1 MFLPLFFV
9 TFAAII
15 TYLNKKRTKNMK
27 HIRHYLTAL
36 FAIALSLMVWADSG
50 ELFTSGKLS
59 SSLINCI
66 VQDKYG
72 YIWVGTEY
80 GLSKFDGY
88 RFTNYLHN
96 EEDTTSI
103 TDNIISDLLVD
114 KKGNLWIGCAKG
126 LMRYNYE
133 TNNFSRLQFPDG
145 RKPRIYSMV
154 ESHRGDILLG
164 TAGYGLYSVKNNGIE
179 KTANNRFT
187 IKWERAYAKRDS
199 DVFFTHIYEDK
210 HHYLWQSS
218 HLSTF
223 TRFIEKQGKVQRKDF
238 KSPYGAPVAFIQH
251 RPQAMLIVCM
261 YGIIYYDYR
270 TGRIADAGYDLGTFK
285 NHVTINNATFDH
297 EGNLYIST
305 SEHGALIIKKGSNK
319 VEQLENSNS
328 NFNLSTAFVN
338 DIIED
343 KDNNLWIG
351 CYKKG
356 LYLLNQ
362 RQQAFSSW
370 SFSAQNYIIGS
381 SVSSIAPGENGETWC
396 TVQNSGVFCFDA
408 SGKII
413 AHPTSPAGT
422 CIIYKD
428 RRGAYWISNGS
439 ALYSY
444 NPHTGAYQE
453 KLTFTSAGIYCMTDD
468 NQGNLYISVYSKG
481 LYIYNVESGKV
492 TVLNMRQRGN
502 KGFLCN
508 DWVRSMAF
516 DHTGHLWIGTSNGV
530 SCLNT
535 KTLSFKDFGWN
546 NILKDRQ
553 ANGICEGKNGNM
565 IIGTEEGLY
574 LFDRKNN
581 KTLALPHAEVL
592 KGKQVCSIIKDHQ
605 GDLWISTTMGIWQY
619 DQKNRQFI
627 GHINGNGLTTREYV
641 LGSSMHTASDL
652 IAFGTSD
659 GITTFYPERVK
670 AKKMEL
676 GDVHL
681 TNFIIDGKPINCLT
695 DEFTI
700 PYEENSFTLE
710 FSLLN
715 YRNTDNISFQYRIN
729 EGKWNSTNEG
739 SNAVS
744 FNKLKP
750 GSYTLEVRAMSN
762 GNFSKKSTI
771 IHIKVCDPWYASTWA
786 FLLYFLTAA
795 GIILYIIYR
804 YERHRKEDL
813 EETKMQFLINA
824 THDIRSPLTL
834 IMEPLKKLKERLGN
848 AEEYQA
854 DIDTIDRNAQRL
866 LTLVNQILDKR
877 RLDKHQ
883 MNLSCRETNLVEFSQ
898 GLVSLFTY
906 NANLRGINIRLEM
919 PETPV
924 NAWIDRNK
932 LDKAIANLLSN
943 AFKYTPNG
951 GEIIFR
957 IEKQDKKVLLYVIDS
972 GKGLGKND
980 DAKTLFER
988 FYQGKNSADMHLGGS
1003 GIGLNLCRS
1012 IVRLHG
1018 GDVTARNRE
1027 DGTSGACFIIELP
1040 LGKEHL
1046 KDSQINSDYV
1056 VNGKKQQRGAASRN
1070 SKILLVDDD
1079 IEICRYLKSELSDWY
1094 RFVICNNGKE
1104 ALKQLLSGDF
1114 DLVVSDVVMP
1124 EMDGITLLRNIK
1136 GNANI
1141 SHVPVIMLTSKSE
1154 ISDRLE
1160 GIKLGAD
1167 AYLAKPFSLEELHLT
1182 IDNLIDNVR
1191 RLKGK
1196 FSGALKQDDKV
1207 EKIEVKGYDEEL
1219 MERIM
1224 KVVNENLSDSDFNVE
1239 KMCDEVGVSRTQLH
1253 RKLKEMTGVPTSE
1266 FLRNIRL
1273 NEAARLIREHKI
1285 NITQVSYMVGFA
1297 NNSHFS
1303 TAFKKYFGMSPTEYA
1318 AKYTE

>member
-1 MFLPLFFV
+1 MLFSIFCFV
-9 TFAAII
+9 Q
-15 TYLNKKRTKNMK
+15 M
-27 HIRHYLTAL
+27 LTCFSYAN
-36 FAIALSLMVWADSG
+36 SG
-50 ELFTSGKLS
+50 RLYTSNDLS
-59 SSLINCI
+59 SSLIRCI
-66 VQDKYG
+66 IQDKYG
-72 YIWVGTEY
+72 FIWVGTNY
-80 GLSKFDGY
+80 GLNRFDGY
-88 RFTNYLHN
+88 KFSTYLCN
-96 EEDTTSI
+96 PADTTTI
-103 TDNIISDLLVD
+103 QDNDIVKLYPYSKEFLFVATNRGLYKYSYLTNSFQHIVLEKKDEKIRVSSLIEDGKHNLL
-114 KKGNLWIGCAKG
+114 I
-126 LMRYNYE
+126 
-133 TNNFSRLQFPDG
+133 
-145 RKPRIYSMV
+145 
-154 ESHRGDILLG
+154 G
-164 TAGYGLYSVKNNGIE
+164 TAGYGAYRLDMTTGKVTRLSRKSANSV
-179 KTANNRFT
+179 
-187 IKWERAYAKRDS
+187 D
-199 DVFFTHIYEDK
+199 DFFAMLFFDDEG
-210 HHYLWQSS
+210 YLWQAN
-218 HLSTF
+218 HTKVL
-223 TRFIEKQGKVQRKDF
+223 RKYKYNGKSIQLVSVYEPKDLF
-238 KSPYGAPVAFIQH
+238 GISKLYATDKKGFFVAH
-251 RPQAMLIVCM
+251 TGGMMR
-261 YGIIYYDYR
+261 YDYASHSFSR
-270 TGRIADAGYDLGTFK
+270 YDFDFSAHQGAGYISAVTLDKYGNLWLGTSGDGTFK
-285 NHVTINNATFDH
+285 IPHGSRKAYRVELNNQSFIFDNAH
-297 EGNLYIST
+297 ISDLLIDRDGNQWY
-305 SEHGALIIKKGSNK
+305 
-319 VEQLENSNS
+319 
-328 NFNLSTAFVN
+328 
-338 DIIED
+338 
-343 KDNNLWIG
+343 G
-351 CYKKG
+351 CYMKGLFLSNNDKNVFHPVSLDELGAGMETISSVVGVADGLMLFVVKNHG
-356 LYLLNQ
+356 LYLLDEKTGNTKLLQ
-362 RQQAFSSW
+362 
-370 SFSAQNYIIGS
+370 
-381 SVSSIAPGENGETWC
+381 
-396 TVQNSGVFCFDA
+396 
-408 SGKII
+408 
-413 AHPTSPAGT
+413 SPAGP
-422 CIIYKD
+422 IKVYSDFRKKVYVYGRDGIYEYDWKHQTYRLLLPSNGLSLD
-428 RRGAYWISNGS
+428 DMRVDAAGNIYFTSQGNGLYVWNRKSGKMTQYLMDDKRPHKTICNNWISEIRLDS
-439 ALYSY
+439 
-444 NPHTGAYQE
+444 
-453 KLTFTSAGIYCMTDD
+453 
-468 NQGNLYISVYSKG
+468 
-481 LYIYNVESGKV
+481 
-492 TVLNMRQRGN
+492 RG
-502 KGFLCN
+502 
-508 DWVRSMAF
+508 W
-516 DHTGHLWIGTSNGV
+516 LWCATANGV
-530 SCLNT
+530 SCMDT
-535 KTLSFKDFGWN
+535 KTGYFDIILSRP
-546 NILKDRQ
+546 LL
-553 ANGICEGKNGNM
+553 EGKTCYSTLELSDGK
-565 IIGTEEGLY
+565 IAIATEMGLY
-574 LFDRKNN
+574 LYDRK
-581 KTLALPHAEVL
+581 KQQTTPWPHSESISGLRIYSL
-592 KGKQVCSIIKDHQ
+592 KKDVK
-605 GDLWISTTMGIWQY
+605 GNLWMSSAQGIWCY
-619 DQKNRQFI
+619 DSKAKSFFSFEK
-627 GHINGNGLTTREYV
+627 GNGLLTKEYLAGV
-641 LGSSMHTASDL
+641 VGS
-652 IAFGTSD
+652 TSD
-659 GITTFYPERVK
+659 GVICYGNSEGLTYFRPSQVK
-670 AKKMEL
+670 DYNEKTSAIYL
-676 GDVHL
+676 SGVL
-681 TNFIIDGKPINCLT
+681 LDGKMAPFIGDNLSVPS
-695 DEFTI
+695 DFKSI
-700 PYEENSFTLE
+700 VLSFSQLDYQ
-710 FSLLN
+710 SVG
-715 YRNTDNISFQYRIN
+715 NIVFQYRIN
-729 EGKWNSTNEG
+729 GGKWI
-739 SNAVS
+739 SNAAGDNS
-744 FNKLKP
+744 FNFTGL
-750 GSYTLEVRAMSN
+750 SYGHYRIEVRTYCN
-762 GNFSKKSTI
+762 GKYSTYKKVINLDVLT
-771 IHIKVCDPWYASTWA
+771 PWFLTVWA
-786 FLLYFLTAA
+786 KLIYLFLILGLTAA
-795 GIILYIIYR
+795 AIIVYL
-804 YERHRKEDL
+804 RKKKRDL
-813 EETKMQFLINA
+813 EEAKMQFLINA

-854 DIDTIDRNAQRL
+854 DIDTIDRNTQRL

-1027 DGTSGACFIIELP
+1027 DGKSGACFIIELP

-1079 IEICRYLKSELSDWY
+1079 IEICRYIKTELSDWY

-1273 NEAARLIREHKI
+1273 NEAARLIRECKI

-1318 AKYTE
+1318 ARYSE

>member
-1 MFLPLFFV
+1 MKRFILFSIFCFV
-9 TFAAII
+9 Q
-15 TYLNKKRTKNMK
+15 M
-27 HIRHYLTAL
+27 LTCFSYAN
-36 FAIALSLMVWADSG
+36 SG
-50 ELFTSGKLS
+50 RLYTSNDLS
-59 SSLINCI
+59 SSLIRCI
-66 VQDKYG
+66 IQDKYG
-72 YIWVGTEY
+72 FIWVGTNY
-80 GLSKFDGY
+80 GLNRFDGY
-88 RFTNYLHN
+88 KFSTYLCN
-96 EEDTTSI
+96 PADTTTI
-103 TDNIISDLLVD
+103 QDNDIVKLYPYSKEFLFVATNRGLYKYSYLTNSFQHIVLEKKDEKIRVSSLIEDGKHNLL
-114 KKGNLWIGCAKG
+114 I
-126 LMRYNYE
+126 
-133 TNNFSRLQFPDG
+133 
-145 RKPRIYSMV
+145 
-154 ESHRGDILLG
+154 G
-164 TAGYGLYSVKNNGIE
+164 TAGYGAYRLDMTTGKVTRLSRKSANSVDN
-179 KTANNRFT
+179 
-187 IKWERAYAKRDS
+187 
-199 DVFFTHIYEDK
+199 FFAMLFFDDEG
-210 HHYLWQSS
+210 YLWQAN
-218 HLSTF
+218 HTKLL
-223 TRFIEKQGKVQRKDF
+223 RKYKYNGKSIKLVSVYEPKDLF
-238 KSPYGAPVAFIQH
+238 GISKLYATDKKGFFVAH
-251 RPQAMLIVCM
+251 TG
-261 YGIIYYDYR
+261 GIMRYDYASHSFSR
-270 TGRIADAGYDLGTFK
+270 YDFDFSAHQGAGYISAVTLDKYGNLWLGTSGDGTFK
-285 NHVTINNATFDH
+285 IPHGSRKAYRVELNNQSFIFDNAH
-297 EGNLYIST
+297 ISDLLIDRDGNQWY
-305 SEHGALIIKKGSNK
+305 
-319 VEQLENSNS
+319 
-328 NFNLSTAFVN
+328 
-338 DIIED
+338 
-343 KDNNLWIG
+343 G
-351 CYKKG
+351 CYMKGLFLSNNDKNVFHPVSLDELGAGMETISSVVGVADGLMLFVVKNHG
-356 LYLLNQ
+356 LYLLDEKTGNTKLLQ
-362 RQQAFSSW
+362 
-370 SFSAQNYIIGS
+370 
-381 SVSSIAPGENGETWC
+381 
-396 TVQNSGVFCFDA
+396 
-408 SGKII
+408 
-413 AHPTSPAGT
+413 SPAGP
-422 CIIYKD
+422 IKVYSDFRKKVYVYGRDGIYEYDWMHQTYRLLLPSNGLSLDDMRVDAAGNIYFTSQGNGLYVWNRKSGKMTQYLMD
-428 RRGAYWISNGS
+428 DKRPHKTICNNWISEIRLDS
-439 ALYSY
+439 
-444 NPHTGAYQE
+444 
-453 KLTFTSAGIYCMTDD
+453 
-468 NQGNLYISVYSKG
+468 
-481 LYIYNVESGKV
+481 
-492 TVLNMRQRGN
+492 RG
-502 KGFLCN
+502 
-508 DWVRSMAF
+508 W
-516 DHTGHLWIGTSNGV
+516 LWCATANGV
-530 SCLNT
+530 SCMDT
-535 KTLSFKDFGWN
+535 KTGYFDIILSRP
-546 NILKDRQ
+546 LL
-553 ANGICEGKNGNM
+553 EGKSCYSTLELSDGK
-565 IIGTEEGLY
+565 IAIATEMGLY
-574 LFDRKNN
+574 LYDRK
-581 KTLALPHAEVL
+581 KQQTTPWPHSESISGLRIYSL
-592 KGKQVCSIIKDHQ
+592 KKDVK
-605 GDLWISTTMGIWQY
+605 GNLWMSTAQGIWCY
-619 DQKNRQFI
+619 DSKAKSFFSFEK
-627 GHINGNGLTTREYV
+627 GNGLLTKEYLAGV
-641 LGSSMHTASDL
+641 VGS
-652 IAFGTSD
+652 TSD
-659 GITTFYPERVK
+659 GVICYGNSEGLTYFQPSEVK
-670 AKKMEL
+670 DYNEKTSAIYL
-676 GDVHL
+676 SGVL
-681 TNFIIDGKPINCLT
+681 LDGKMAPFIGDNLSVPS
-695 DEFTI
+695 DFKSI
-700 PYEENSFTLE
+700 VLSFSQLDYQ
-710 FSLLN
+710 SVG
-715 YRNTDNISFQYRIN
+715 NIVFQYRIN
-729 EGKWNSTNEG
+729 GGKWI
-739 SNAVS
+739 SNAAGDNS
-744 FNKLKP
+744 FNFTGL
-750 GSYTLEVRAMSN
+750 SYGHYRIEVRTYCN
-762 GNFSKKSTI
+762 GKYSTYKKVI
-771 IHIKVCDPWYASTWA
+771 NLDVLAPWFLTVWA
-786 FLLYFLTAA
+786 KLLYLFLILGLTAA
-795 GIILYIIYR
+795 AIIVFL
-804 YERHRKEDL
+804 RKKKRDM
-813 EETKMQFLINA
+813 EEAKMQFLINA

-1027 DGTSGACFIIELP
+1027 DGKSGACFIIELP

-1207 EKIEVKGYDEEL
+1207 EKVEVKGYDEEL

>member
-1 MFLPLFFV
+1 MKRFLLFSIICIVQMLTCFSHAV
-9 TFAAII
+9 TGRL
-15 TYLNKKRTKNMK
+15 Y
-27 HIRHYLTAL
+27 
-36 FAIALSLMVWADSG
+36 
-50 ELFTSGKLS
+50 TSNDLS
-59 SSLINCI
+59 SSLIRCI
-66 VQDKYG
+66 IQDKYG
-72 YIWVGTEY
+72 FIWVGTNY
-80 GLSKFDGY
+80 GLNRFDGY
-88 RFTNYLHN
+88 KFSTYLCN
-96 EEDTTSI
+96 PADTTTIQDNDIVKLYPYSKEFLFVATNRGLYKYSYLTNSFQHIVLEKHDEKIRISSLIEDGKHNLLIGTSGYGAYRLDMTTGKVTRLSRKSANSVDDFFSMLFFDAEGYLWQANHTKVLRKYKYDGKSI
-103 TDNIISDLLVD
+103 KLVSVYEPKDLFGIRKLYATDKKGFFVAHTGGIMRYDYASHRFSRYDFDFSAHQGAGYISAVTLDKYGNLWLGTSGDGTFKIPHGSGKAYRVELNNQSFIFDNAHISDLLIDRDGNQWYGCYMKGLFLSNNDKNVFHPVSLDELGAGMETISSVVGVADGLMLFVVKNHGLYLLDEKTGNTRKLQCPAGLIKVYSDFRKKVYVYASEGIYEYDWKHQTYQLLLPTNGLSLDGMRVD
-114 KKGNLWIGCAKG
+114 AAGNMYLTSQGNGLYVWNRKSGKMTQYLMDDRRPHKTICNNWISDIRLDSRGWLWCATTNGVSCMDTKTGYFDVILSRPLLEGKSCYSTLELSDGKIAIATEMGLYLYDRKKQQTIPWPHSESISGLRIYSLKKDVKGNLWMSTAQGIWCYDSKAKSFFSFEKGNG
-126 LMRYNYE
+126 LLTKEYLAGVVGSTSDGVICYGNSEGLTYFRPSQVKDYN
-133 TNNFSRLQFPDG
+133 
-145 RKPRIYSMV
+145 
-154 ESHRGDILLG
+154 
-164 TAGYGLYSVKNNGIE
+164 E
-179 KTANNRFT
+179 KTSA
-187 IKWERAYAKRDS
+187 
-199 DVFFTHIYEDK
+199 IY
-210 HHYLWQSS
+210 
-218 HLSTF
+218 LSGVLLDGKMAP
-223 TRFIEKQGKVQRKDF
+223 FIGDDLSVPSDF
-238 KSPYGAPVAFIQH
+238 KS
-251 RPQAMLIVCM
+251 IV
-261 YGIIYYDYR
+261 
-270 TGRIADAGYDLGTFK
+270 
-285 NHVTINNATFDH
+285 
-297 EGNLYIST
+297 
-305 SEHGALIIKKGSNK
+305 
-319 VEQLENSNS
+319 
-328 NFNLSTAFVN
+328 LS
-338 DIIED
+338 
-343 KDNNLWIG
+343 
-351 CYKKG
+351 
-356 LYLLNQ
+356 
-362 RQQAFSSW
+362 
-370 SFSAQNYIIGS
+370 
-381 SVSSIAPGENGETWC
+381 
-396 TVQNSGVFCFDA
+396 
-408 SGKII
+408 
-413 AHPTSPAGT
+413 
-422 CIIYKD
+422 
-428 RRGAYWISNGS
+428 
-439 ALYSY
+439 
-444 NPHTGAYQE
+444 
-453 KLTFTSAGIYCMTDD
+453 
-468 NQGNLYISVYSKG
+468 
-481 LYIYNVESGKV
+481 
-492 TVLNMRQRGN
+492 
-502 KGFLCN
+502 
-508 DWVRSMAF
+508 
-516 DHTGHLWIGTSNGV
+516 
-530 SCLNT
+530 
-535 KTLSFKDFGWN
+535 
-546 NILKDRQ
+546 
-553 ANGICEGKNGNM
+553 
-565 IIGTEEGLY
+565 
-574 LFDRKNN
+574 
-581 KTLALPHAEVL
+581 
-592 KGKQVCSIIKDHQ
+592 
-605 GDLWISTTMGIWQY
+605 
-619 DQKNRQFI
+619 
-627 GHINGNGLTTREYV
+627 
-641 LGSSMHTASDL
+641 
-652 IAFGTSD
+652 
-659 GITTFYPERVK
+659 
-670 AKKMEL
+670 
-676 GDVHL
+676 
-681 TNFIIDGKPINCLT
+681 
-695 DEFTI
+695 
-700 PYEENSFTLE
+700 
-710 FSLLN
+710 FSLLD
-715 YRNTDNISFQYRIN
+715 YQSVGNIVFQYRIN
-729 EGKWNSTNEG
+729 GGKWI
-739 SNAVS
+739 SNAAGDNS
-744 FNKLKP
+744 FNFTGL
-750 GSYTLEVRAMSN
+750 SYGHYRIEVRTYCN
-762 GNFSKKSTI
+762 GKYSTYKKVI
-771 IHIKVCDPWYASTWA
+771 NLDVLAPWFLTVWA
-786 FLLYFLTAA
+786 KLIYLFLILGLTAA
-795 GIILYIIYR
+795 AIIVYL
-804 YERHRKEDL
+804 RKKKRDM
-813 EETKMQFLINA
+813 EEAKMQFLINA

-906 NANLRGINIRLEM
+906 NANLRGIHIRLEM
-919 PETPV
+919 PEKPV

-1056 VNGKKQQRGAASRN
+1056 VNGKKPQRGAASRN
-1070 SKILLVDDD
+1070 CKILLVDDD
-1079 IEICRYLKSELSDWY
+1079 IEICRYIKSELSDWY

-1104 ALKQLLSGDF
+1104 ALNQLLSGDF

-1207 EKIEVKGYDEEL
+1207 EKVEVKGYDEEL

-1273 NEAARLIREHKI
+1273 NEAARLIRERKI

>member
-1 MFLPLFFV
+1 MLFSIFCFV
-9 TFAAII
+9 Q
-15 TYLNKKRTKNMK
+15 M
-27 HIRHYLTAL
+27 LTCFSYAN
-36 FAIALSLMVWADSG
+36 SG
-50 ELFTSGKLS
+50 RLYTSNDLS
-59 SSLINCI
+59 SSLIRCI
-66 VQDKYG
+66 IQDKYG
-72 YIWVGTEY
+72 FIWVGTNY
-80 GLSKFDGY
+80 GLNRFDGY
-88 RFTNYLHN
+88 KFSTYLCN
-96 EEDTTSI
+96 PADTTTI
-103 TDNIISDLLVD
+103 QDNDIVKLYPYSKEFLFVATNRGLYKYSYLTNSFQHIVLEKKDEKIRVSSLIEDGKHNLL
-114 KKGNLWIGCAKG
+114 I
-126 LMRYNYE
+126 
-133 TNNFSRLQFPDG
+133 
-145 RKPRIYSMV
+145 
-154 ESHRGDILLG
+154 G
-164 TAGYGLYSVKNNGIE
+164 TAGYGAYRLDMTTGKVTRLSRKSANSV
-179 KTANNRFT
+179 
-187 IKWERAYAKRDS
+187 D
-199 DVFFTHIYEDK
+199 DFFAMLFFDDEG
-210 HHYLWQSS
+210 YLWQAN
-218 HLSTF
+218 HTKVL
-223 TRFIEKQGKVQRKDF
+223 RKYKYNGKSIKLVSVYEPKGLFSVCKLYAADKKGF
-238 KSPYGAPVAFIQH
+238 FVAH
-251 RPQAMLIVCM
+251 VG
-261 YGIIYYDYR
+261 GIMRYDYASHSFSR
-270 TGRIADAGYDLGTFK
+270 YDFDFSAHQGAGYISAVTLDKYGNLWLGTSGDGTFK
-285 NHVTINNATFDH
+285 IPHGSRKAYRVELNNQSFIFDNAH
-297 EGNLYIST
+297 ISDLLIDRDGNQWY
-305 SEHGALIIKKGSNK
+305 
-319 VEQLENSNS
+319 
-328 NFNLSTAFVN
+328 
-338 DIIED
+338 
-343 KDNNLWIG
+343 G
-351 CYKKG
+351 CYMKGLFLSNNDKNVFHPVSLDELGAGMETISSVVGVADGLMLFVVKNHG
-356 LYLLNQ
+356 LYLLDEKTGNTKLLQ
-362 RQQAFSSW
+362 
-370 SFSAQNYIIGS
+370 
-381 SVSSIAPGENGETWC
+381 
-396 TVQNSGVFCFDA
+396 
-408 SGKII
+408 
-413 AHPTSPAGT
+413 SPAGP
-422 CIIYKD
+422 IKVYSDFRKNVYVYGRDGIYEYDWMHQTYRLLLPANGLSLDDMRVDAAGNIYFTSQGNGLYVWNRKSGKMTQYLMD
-428 RRGAYWISNGS
+428 DKRPHKTICNNWISEIRLDS
-439 ALYSY
+439 
-444 NPHTGAYQE
+444 
-453 KLTFTSAGIYCMTDD
+453 
-468 NQGNLYISVYSKG
+468 
-481 LYIYNVESGKV
+481 
-492 TVLNMRQRGN
+492 RG
-502 KGFLCN
+502 
-508 DWVRSMAF
+508 W
-516 DHTGHLWIGTSNGV
+516 LWCATANGV
-530 SCLNT
+530 SCMDT
-535 KTLSFKDFGWN
+535 KTGYFDIILSRP
-546 NILKDRQ
+546 LL
-553 ANGICEGKNGNM
+553 EGKTCYSTLELSDGK
-565 IIGTEEGLY
+565 IAIATEMGLY
-574 LFDRKNN
+574 LYDRK
-581 KTLALPHAEVL
+581 KQQTTPWPHSESISGLRIYSL
-592 KGKQVCSIIKDHQ
+592 KKDVK
-605 GDLWISTTMGIWQY
+605 GNLWMSSAQGIWCY
-619 DQKNRQFI
+619 DRKAKSFFSFEK
-627 GHINGNGLTTREYV
+627 GNGLLTKEYLAGV
-641 LGSSMHTASDL
+641 VGT
-652 IAFGTSD
+652 TSD
-659 GITTFYPERVK
+659 GVICYGNSEGLTYFRPSQVK
-670 AKKMEL
+670 DYNEKTSAIYL
-676 GDVHL
+676 SGVL
-681 TNFIIDGKPINCLT
+681 LDGKMAPFIGDNLSVPS
-695 DEFTI
+695 DFKSI
-700 PYEENSFTLE
+700 VLSFSQLDYQ
-710 FSLLN
+710 SVG
-715 YRNTDNISFQYRIN
+715 NIVFQYRIN
-729 EGKWNSTNEG
+729 GGKWI
-739 SNAVS
+739 SNAAGDNS
-744 FNKLKP
+744 FNFTGL
-750 GSYTLEVRAMSN
+750 SYGHYRIEVRTYCN
-762 GNFSKKSTI
+762 GKYSTYKKVI
-771 IHIKVCDPWYASTWA
+771 NLDVLAPWFLTVWA
-786 FLLYFLTAA
+786 KLIYLFLILGLTAA
-795 GIILYIIYR
+795 AIMVYL
-804 YERHRKEDL
+804 RKKKRDL
-813 EETKMQFLINA
+813 EEAKMQFLINA

-854 DIDTIDRNAQRL
+854 DIDTIDRNTQRL

-1027 DGTSGACFIIELP
+1027 DGKSGACFIIELP

-1079 IEICRYLKSELSDWY
+1079 IEICRYIKTELSDWY

-1207 EKIEVKGYDEEL
+1207 EKVEVKGYDEEL

>member
-1 MFLPLFFV
+1 MNWGGGMESISSV
-9 TFAAII
+9 
-15 TYLNKKRTKNMK
+15 
-27 HIRHYLTAL
+27 
-36 FAIALSLMVWADSG
+36 VGVAD
-50 ELFTSGKLS
+50 
-59 SSLINCI
+59 
-66 VQDKYG
+66 
-72 YIWVGTEY
+72 
-80 GLSKFDGY
+80 
-88 RFTNYLHN
+88 
-96 EEDTTSI
+96 
-103 TDNIISDLLVD
+103 
-114 KKGNLWIGCAKG
+114 G
-126 LMRYNYE
+126 LML
-133 TNNFSRLQFPDG
+133 F
-145 RKPRIYSMV
+145 V
-154 ESHRGDILLG
+154 
-164 TAGYGLYSVKNNGIE
+164 VKN
-179 KTANNRFT
+179 
-187 IKWERAYAKRDS
+187 
-199 DVFFTHIYEDK
+199 H
-210 HHYLWQSS
+210 
-218 HLSTF
+218 
-223 TRFIEKQGKVQRKDF
+223 
-238 KSPYGAPVAFIQH
+238 
-251 RPQAMLIVCM
+251 
-261 YGIIYYDYR
+261 
-270 TGRIADAGYDLGTFK
+270 
-285 NHVTINNATFDH
+285 
-297 EGNLYIST
+297 
-305 SEHGALIIKKGSNK
+305 
-319 VEQLENSNS
+319 
-328 NFNLSTAFVN
+328 
-338 DIIED
+338 
-343 KDNNLWIG
+343 
-351 CYKKG
+351 G
-356 LYLLNQ
+356 LYLLDEKTGNTKLLQ
-362 RQQAFSSW
+362 
-370 SFSAQNYIIGS
+370 
-381 SVSSIAPGENGETWC
+381 
-396 TVQNSGVFCFDA
+396 
-408 SGKII
+408 
-413 AHPTSPAGT
+413 SPAGP
-422 CIIYKD
+422 IKVYSDFRKNVYVYGRDGIYEYDWKHQTYRLLLPASGLSPD
-428 RRGAYWISNGS
+428 DMLVDAAGDIYLTSQGNGLYVWNRKSGKMTQYLMDDKRPHKTICNNWISDIRLDS
-439 ALYSY
+439 
-444 NPHTGAYQE
+444 
-453 KLTFTSAGIYCMTDD
+453 
-468 NQGNLYISVYSKG
+468 
-481 LYIYNVESGKV
+481 
-492 TVLNMRQRGN
+492 RG
-502 KGFLCN
+502 
-508 DWVRSMAF
+508 W
-516 DHTGHLWIGTSNGV
+516 LWCATTNGV
-530 SCLNT
+530 SCMDT
-535 KTLSFKDFGWN
+535 KTGYFDIILSRP
-546 NILKDRQ
+546 LL
-553 ANGICEGKNGNM
+553 EGKTCYSTLELSDGK
-565 IIGTEEGLY
+565 IAIATEMGLY
-574 LFDRKNN
+574 LYDRK
-581 KTLALPHAEVL
+581 KQQTTPWPHSESISGLRIYSL
-592 KGKQVCSIIKDHQ
+592 KKDAR
-605 GDLWISTTMGIWQY
+605 GNLWMSTAQGIWCY
-619 DQKNRQFI
+619 SSKAKLFFSFEK
-627 GHINGNGLTTREYV
+627 GNGLLTKEYLAGVAGSTPDGVICYGNSEGLTYFRPSQVKDYNEKMSAIYLSEV
-641 LGSSMHTASDL
+641 LL
-652 IAFGTSD
+652 
-659 GITTFYPERVK
+659 
-670 AKKMEL
+670 
-676 GDVHL
+676 
-681 TNFIIDGKPINCLT
+681 DGKMAPFIGDNLSVPS
-695 DEFTI
+695 DFKSI
-700 PYEENSFTLE
+700 VLN
-710 FSLLN
+710 FSLLD
-715 YRNTDNISFQYRIN
+715 YQSVGNIVFLYRIN
-729 EGKWNSTNEG
+729 GGKWI
-739 SNAVS
+739 SNAAGDNS
-744 FNKLKP
+744 FNFTGL
-750 GSYTLEVRAMSN
+750 SYGHYRIEVRTYCN
-762 GNFSKKSTI
+762 GKYSIYNKV
-771 IHIKVCDPWYASTWA
+771 IKLNVLAPWYLTVWA
-786 FLLYFLTAA
+786 KLIYLSLVLGFMAA
-795 GIILYIIYR
+795 VIFIYLHKKKR
-804 YERHRKEDL
+804 DL
-813 EETKMQFLINA
+813 EEAKMQFLINA

-848 AEEYQA
+848 AEEYHE
-854 DIDTIDRNAQRL
+854 DIDTMDRNAQRL

-883 MNLSCRETNLVEFSQ
+883 MKLSCRETNLVEFSR

-957 IEKQDKKVLLYVIDS
+957 IEKQDKKVLLYVIDC

-1046 KDSQINSDYV
+1046 KNNQICLDNV
-1056 VNGKKQQRGAASRN
+1056 GTGKKQQRGAASRN

-1207 EKIEVKGYDEEL
+1207 EKIEVKGNDEEL

-1318 AKYTE
+1318 ARYSE

>member
-1 MFLPLFFV
+1 MKRFILFSIFCFV
-9 TFAAII
+9 Q
-15 TYLNKKRTKNMK
+15 M
-27 HIRHYLTAL
+27 LTCFSYAN
-36 FAIALSLMVWADSG
+36 SG
-50 ELFTSGKLS
+50 RLYTSNDLS
-59 SSLINCI
+59 SSLIRCI
-66 VQDKYG
+66 IQDKYG
-72 YIWVGTEY
+72 FIWVGTNY
-80 GLSKFDGY
+80 GLNRFDGY
-88 RFTNYLHN
+88 KFSTYLCN
-96 EEDTTSI
+96 PADTTTI
-103 TDNIISDLLVD
+103 QDNDIVKLYPYSKEFLFVATNRGLYKYSYLTNSFQHIVLEKKDEKIRVSSLIEDGKHNLL
-114 KKGNLWIGCAKG
+114 I
-126 LMRYNYE
+126 
-133 TNNFSRLQFPDG
+133 
-145 RKPRIYSMV
+145 
-154 ESHRGDILLG
+154 G
-164 TAGYGLYSVKNNGIE
+164 TAGYGAYRLDMTTGKVTRLSRKSANSVDN
-179 KTANNRFT
+179 
-187 IKWERAYAKRDS
+187 
-199 DVFFTHIYEDK
+199 FFAMLFFDDEG
-210 HHYLWQSS
+210 YLWQAN
-218 HLSTF
+218 HTKVL
-223 TRFIEKQGKVQRKDF
+223 RKYKYNGKSIKLVSVYEPKDLF
-238 KSPYGAPVAFIQH
+238 GISKLYATDKKGFFVAH
-251 RPQAMLIVCM
+251 TG
-261 YGIIYYDYR
+261 GIMRYDYASHSFSR
-270 TGRIADAGYDLGTFK
+270 YDFDFSAHQGAGYISAVTLDKYGNLWLGTSGDGTFK
-285 NHVTINNATFDH
+285 IPHGSRKAYRVELNNQSFIFDNAH
-297 EGNLYIST
+297 ISDLLIDRDGNQWY
-305 SEHGALIIKKGSNK
+305 
-319 VEQLENSNS
+319 
-328 NFNLSTAFVN
+328 
-338 DIIED
+338 
-343 KDNNLWIG
+343 G
-351 CYKKG
+351 CYMKGLFLSNNDKNVFHPVSLDELGAGMETISSVVGVADGLMLFVVKNHG
-356 LYLLNQ
+356 LYLLDEKTGNTKLLQ
-362 RQQAFSSW
+362 
-370 SFSAQNYIIGS
+370 
-381 SVSSIAPGENGETWC
+381 
-396 TVQNSGVFCFDA
+396 
-408 SGKII
+408 
-413 AHPTSPAGT
+413 SPAGP
-422 CIIYKD
+422 IKVYSDFRKKVYVYGRDGIYEYDWMHQTYRLLLPSNGLSLDDMRVDAAGNIYFTSQGNGLYVWNRKSGKMTQYLMD
-428 RRGAYWISNGS
+428 DKRPHKTICNNWISEIRLDS
-439 ALYSY
+439 
-444 NPHTGAYQE
+444 
-453 KLTFTSAGIYCMTDD
+453 
-468 NQGNLYISVYSKG
+468 
-481 LYIYNVESGKV
+481 
-492 TVLNMRQRGN
+492 RG
-502 KGFLCN
+502 
-508 DWVRSMAF
+508 W
-516 DHTGHLWIGTSNGV
+516 LWCATANGV
-530 SCLNT
+530 SCMDT
-535 KTLSFKDFGWN
+535 KTGYFDIILSRP
-546 NILKDRQ
+546 LL
-553 ANGICEGKNGNM
+553 EGKSCYSTLELSDGK
-565 IIGTEEGLY
+565 IAIATEMGLY
-574 LFDRKNN
+574 LYDRK
-581 KTLALPHAEVL
+581 KQQTTPWPHSESISGLRIYSL
-592 KGKQVCSIIKDHQ
+592 KKDVK
-605 GDLWISTTMGIWQY
+605 GNLWMSTAQGIWCY
-619 DQKNRQFI
+619 DSKAKSFFSFEK
-627 GHINGNGLTTREYV
+627 GNGLLTKEYLAGV
-641 LGSSMHTASDL
+641 VGS
-652 IAFGTSD
+652 TSD
-659 GITTFYPERVK
+659 GVICYGNSEGLTYFQPSEVK
-670 AKKMEL
+670 DYNEKTSAIYL
-676 GDVHL
+676 SGVL
-681 TNFIIDGKPINCLT
+681 LDGKMAPFIGDNLSVPS
-695 DEFTI
+695 DFKSI
-700 PYEENSFTLE
+700 VLSFSQLDYQ
-710 FSLLN
+710 SVG
-715 YRNTDNISFQYRIN
+715 NIVFQYRIN
-729 EGKWNSTNEG
+729 GGKWI
-739 SNAVS
+739 SNAAGDNS
-744 FNKLKP
+744 FNFTGL
-750 GSYTLEVRAMSN
+750 SYGHYRIEVRTYCN
-762 GNFSKKSTI
+762 GKYSTYKKVI
-771 IHIKVCDPWYASTWA
+771 NLDVLAPWFLTVWA
-786 FLLYFLTAA
+786 KLLYLFLILGLTAA
-795 GIILYIIYR
+795 AIIVFL
-804 YERHRKEDL
+804 RKKKRDM
-813 EETKMQFLINA
+813 EEAKMQFLINA

-1207 EKIEVKGYDEEL
+1207 EKVEVKGYDEEL

>member
-1 MFLPLFFV
+1 MINLDVLAPWFLTVWAKLIYLFLILGL
-9 TFAAII
+9 TAAAII
-15 TYLNKKRTKNMK
+15 VFLRKKKRDM
-27 HIRHYLTAL
+27 
-36 FAIALSLMVWADSG
+36 
-50 ELFTSGKLS
+50 
-59 SSLINCI
+59 
-66 VQDKYG
+66 
-72 YIWVGTEY
+72 
-80 GLSKFDGY
+80 
-88 RFTNYLHN
+88 
-96 EEDTTSI
+96 EE
-103 TDNIISDLLVD
+103 
-114 KKGNLWIGCAKG
+114 A
-126 LMRYNYE
+126 
-133 TNNFSRLQFPDG
+133 
-145 RKPRIYSMV
+145 
-154 ESHRGDILLG
+154 
-164 TAGYGLYSVKNNGIE
+164 
-179 KTANNRFT
+179 
-187 IKWERAYAKRDS
+187 
-199 DVFFTHIYEDK
+199 
-210 HHYLWQSS
+210 
-218 HLSTF
+218 
-223 TRFIEKQGKVQRKDF
+223 
-238 KSPYGAPVAFIQH
+238 
-251 RPQAMLIVCM
+251 
-261 YGIIYYDYR
+261 
-270 TGRIADAGYDLGTFK
+270 
-285 NHVTINNATFDH
+285 
-297 EGNLYIST
+297 
-305 SEHGALIIKKGSNK
+305 
-319 VEQLENSNS
+319 
-328 NFNLSTAFVN
+328 
-338 DIIED
+338 
-343 KDNNLWIG
+343 
-351 CYKKG
+351 
-356 LYLLNQ
+356 
-362 RQQAFSSW
+362 
-370 SFSAQNYIIGS
+370 
-381 SVSSIAPGENGETWC
+381 
-396 TVQNSGVFCFDA
+396 
-408 SGKII
+408 
-413 AHPTSPAGT
+413 
-422 CIIYKD
+422 
-428 RRGAYWISNGS
+428 
-439 ALYSY
+439 
-444 NPHTGAYQE
+444 
-453 KLTFTSAGIYCMTDD
+453 
-468 NQGNLYISVYSKG
+468 
-481 LYIYNVESGKV
+481 
-492 TVLNMRQRGN
+492 
-502 KGFLCN
+502 
-508 DWVRSMAF
+508 
-516 DHTGHLWIGTSNGV
+516 
-530 SCLNT
+530 
-535 KTLSFKDFGWN
+535 
-546 NILKDRQ
+546 
-553 ANGICEGKNGNM
+553 
-565 IIGTEEGLY
+565 
-574 LFDRKNN
+574 
-581 KTLALPHAEVL
+581 
-592 KGKQVCSIIKDHQ
+592 
-605 GDLWISTTMGIWQY
+605 
-619 DQKNRQFI
+619 
-627 GHINGNGLTTREYV
+627 
-641 LGSSMHTASDL
+641 
-652 IAFGTSD
+652 
-659 GITTFYPERVK
+659 
-670 AKKMEL
+670 
-676 GDVHL
+676 
-681 TNFIIDGKPINCLT
+681 
-695 DEFTI
+695 
-700 PYEENSFTLE
+700 
-710 FSLLN
+710 
-715 YRNTDNISFQYRIN
+715 
-729 EGKWNSTNEG
+729 
-739 SNAVS
+739 
-744 FNKLKP
+744 
-750 GSYTLEVRAMSN
+750 
-762 GNFSKKSTI
+762 
-771 IHIKVCDPWYASTWA
+771 
-786 FLLYFLTAA
+786 
-795 GIILYIIYR
+795 
-804 YERHRKEDL
+804 
-813 EETKMQFLINA
+813 KMQFLINA

-906 NANLRGINIRLEM
+906 NANLRGINIRLEI

-1046 KDSQINSDYV
+1046 KNNQIYSD
-1056 VNGKKQQRGAASRN
+1056 NGETKKKQQRDAASRN
-1070 SKILLVDDD
+1070 CKILLVDDD

-1104 ALKQLLSGDF
+1104 ALNQLFSDDF
-1114 DLVVSDVVMP
+1114 DLVISDVVMP
-1124 EMDGITLLRNIK
+1124 EMDGITLLKNIK

-1207 EKIEVKGYDEEL
+1207 EKIEVKGNDEEL

-1224 KVVNENLSDSDFNVE
+1224 KVVNENMSDSDFNVE

>member
-1 MFLPLFFV
+1 M
-9 TFAAII
+9 
-15 TYLNKKRTKNMK
+15 
-27 HIRHYLTAL
+27 
-36 FAIALSLMVWADSG
+36 
-50 ELFTSGKLS
+50 
-59 SSLINCI
+59 
-66 VQDKYG
+66 DKYG
-72 YIWVGTEY
+72 NLWLGTSGDGTFKIPHGSRKAYRVE
-80 GLSKFDGY
+80 LNNQSFIFD
-88 RFTNYLHN
+88 NAH
-96 EEDTTSI
+96 
-103 TDNIISDLLVD
+103 ISDLLIDRDGNQWYGCYMKGLFLSNNDKNVFHPVSLDELGAGMETISSVVGVADGLMLFVVKNHGLYLLDEKTGNTKLLQSPAGPIKVYSDFRKNVYVYGRDGIYEYDWKHQTYRLLLPANGLSLDYMQVD
-114 KKGNLWIGCAKG
+114 AAGNIYFTSQGNGLYVWNRKSGKMTQYLMDDKRPHKTICNNWISEIRLDSRGWLWCATANGVSCMDTKTGYFDIILSRPLLEGKSCYSTLELSDGKIAIATEMGLYLYDRKKQQTTPWPHSESISGLRIYSLKKDVKGNLWMSTAQGIWCYDSKAKSFFSFEKGNG
-126 LMRYNYE
+126 LLTKEYLAGVVGSTSDGVICYGNSEGLTYFQPSEVKDYN
-133 TNNFSRLQFPDG
+133 
-145 RKPRIYSMV
+145 
-154 ESHRGDILLG
+154 
-164 TAGYGLYSVKNNGIE
+164 E
-179 KTANNRFT
+179 KTSA
-187 IKWERAYAKRDS
+187 
-199 DVFFTHIYEDK
+199 IY
-210 HHYLWQSS
+210 
-218 HLSTF
+218 LSGVLLDGKMAP
-223 TRFIEKQGKVQRKDF
+223 FIGDNLSVPSDF
-238 KSPYGAPVAFIQH
+238 KS
-251 RPQAMLIVCM
+251 IV
-261 YGIIYYDYR
+261 
-270 TGRIADAGYDLGTFK
+270 L
-285 NHVTINNATFDH
+285 
-297 EGNLYIST
+297 
-305 SEHGALIIKKGSNK
+305 
-319 VEQLENSNS
+319 
-328 NFNLSTAFVN
+328 
-338 DIIED
+338 
-343 KDNNLWIG
+343 
-351 CYKKG
+351 
-356 LYLLNQ
+356 
-362 RQQAFSSW
+362 
-370 SFSAQNYIIGS
+370 SFSQLDYQ
-381 SVSSIAPGENGETWC
+381 SV
-396 TVQNSGVFCFDA
+396 
-408 SGKII
+408 
-413 AHPTSPAGT
+413 
-422 CIIYKD
+422 
-428 RRGAYWISNGS
+428 
-439 ALYSY
+439 
-444 NPHTGAYQE
+444 
-453 KLTFTSAGIYCMTDD
+453 
-468 NQGNLYISVYSKG
+468 GNIV
-481 LYIYNVESGKV
+481 
-492 TVLNMRQRGN
+492 
-502 KGFLCN
+502 
-508 DWVRSMAF
+508 
-516 DHTGHLWIGTSNGV
+516 
-530 SCLNT
+530 
-535 KTLSFKDFGWN
+535 
-546 NILKDRQ
+546 
-553 ANGICEGKNGNM
+553 
-565 IIGTEEGLY
+565 
-574 LFDRKNN
+574 
-581 KTLALPHAEVL
+581 
-592 KGKQVCSIIKDHQ
+592 
-605 GDLWISTTMGIWQY
+605 
-619 DQKNRQFI
+619 
-627 GHINGNGLTTREYV
+627 
-641 LGSSMHTASDL
+641 
-652 IAFGTSD
+652 
-659 GITTFYPERVK
+659 
-670 AKKMEL
+670 
-676 GDVHL
+676 
-681 TNFIIDGKPINCLT
+681 
-695 DEFTI
+695 
-700 PYEENSFTLE
+700 
-710 FSLLN
+710 
-715 YRNTDNISFQYRIN
+715 FQYRIN
-729 EGKWNSTNEG
+729 GGKWI
-739 SNAVS
+739 SNAAGDNS
-744 FNKLKP
+744 FNFTGL
-750 GSYTLEVRAMSN
+750 SYGHYRIEVRTYCN
-762 GNFSKKSTI
+762 GKYSTYKKVI
-771 IHIKVCDPWYASTWA
+771 NLDVLAPWFLTVWA
-786 FLLYFLTAA
+786 KLLYLFLILGLTAA
-795 GIILYIIYR
+795 AIIVYL
-804 YERHRKEDL
+804 RKKKRDL
-813 EETKMQFLINA
+813 EEAKMQFLINA

-1056 VNGKKQQRGAASRN
+1056 VNGKKQQRSGASRN
-1070 SKILLVDDD
+1070 CKILLVDDD
-1079 IEICRYLKSELSDWY
+1079 IEICRYIKTELSDWY
-1094 RFVICNNGKE
+1094 RFVICNNGKD

-1196 FSGALKQDDKV
+1196 FTGALKQDDKV
-1207 EKIEVKGYDEEL
+1207 EKVEVKGYDEEL

>member
-1 MFLPLFFV
+1 MKRFILFSIFCFV
-9 TFAAII
+9 Q
-15 TYLNKKRTKNMK
+15 M
-27 HIRHYLTAL
+27 LTCFSYAN
-36 FAIALSLMVWADSG
+36 SG
-50 ELFTSGKLS
+50 RLYTSNDMS
-59 SSLINCI
+59 SSLIRCI
-66 VQDKYG
+66 IQDKYG
-72 YIWVGTEY
+72 FIWVGTNY
-80 GLSKFDGY
+80 GLNRFDGY
-88 RFTNYLHN
+88 KFSTYLCN
-96 EEDTTSI
+96 PADTTTI
-103 TDNIISDLLVD
+103 QDNDIVKLYPYSKEFLFVATNRGLYKYSYLTNSFQHIVLEKKDEKIRVSSLIEDGKHNLL
-114 KKGNLWIGCAKG
+114 I
-126 LMRYNYE
+126 
-133 TNNFSRLQFPDG
+133 
-145 RKPRIYSMV
+145 
-154 ESHRGDILLG
+154 G
-164 TAGYGLYSVKNNGIE
+164 TAGYGAYRLDMTTGKVTRLSRKSANSV
-179 KTANNRFT
+179 
-187 IKWERAYAKRDS
+187 D
-199 DVFFTHIYEDK
+199 DFFAMLFFDDEG
-210 HHYLWQSS
+210 YLWQAN
-218 HLSTF
+218 HTKVL
-223 TRFIEKQGKVQRKDF
+223 RKYKYNGKSIRLVSVYEPKDLF
-238 KSPYGAPVAFIQH
+238 GISKLYATDKKGFFVAH
-251 RPQAMLIVCM
+251 TG
-261 YGIIYYDYR
+261 GIMRYDYASHSFSR
-270 TGRIADAGYDLGTFK
+270 YDFDFSAHQGAGYISAVTLDKYGNLWLGTSGDGTFK
-285 NHVTINNATFDH
+285 IPHGSRKAYRVELNNQSFIFDNAHVSDLLIDRD
-297 EGNLYIST
+297 GNQWY
-305 SEHGALIIKKGSNK
+305 
-319 VEQLENSNS
+319 
-328 NFNLSTAFVN
+328 
-338 DIIED
+338 
-343 KDNNLWIG
+343 G
-351 CYKKG
+351 CYMKGLFLSNNDKNVFHLVSLDELGAGMETISSVVGVADGLMLFVVKNHG
-356 LYLLNQ
+356 LYLLDEKTGNTKLLQ
-362 RQQAFSSW
+362 
-370 SFSAQNYIIGS
+370 
-381 SVSSIAPGENGETWC
+381 
-396 TVQNSGVFCFDA
+396 
-408 SGKII
+408 
-413 AHPTSPAGT
+413 SPAGP
-422 CIIYKD
+422 IKVYSDFRKKVYVYGRDGIYEYDWKHQTYRLLLPANGLSLD
-428 RRGAYWISNGS
+428 DMRVDAAGNIYFTSQGNGLYVWNRKSGKMTQYLMDDKRPHKTICNNWISEIRLDS
-439 ALYSY
+439 
-444 NPHTGAYQE
+444 
-453 KLTFTSAGIYCMTDD
+453 
-468 NQGNLYISVYSKG
+468 
-481 LYIYNVESGKV
+481 
-492 TVLNMRQRGN
+492 RG
-502 KGFLCN
+502 
-508 DWVRSMAF
+508 W
-516 DHTGHLWIGTSNGV
+516 LWCATANGV
-530 SCLNT
+530 SCMDT
-535 KTLSFKDFGWN
+535 KTGYFDIILSRP
-546 NILKDRQ
+546 LL
-553 ANGICEGKNGNM
+553 EGKTCYSTLELSDGK
-565 IIGTEEGLY
+565 IAIATEMGLY
-574 LFDRKNN
+574 LYDRK
-581 KTLALPHAEVL
+581 KQQTTPWPHSESISGLRIYSL
-592 KGKQVCSIIKDHQ
+592 KKDVK
-605 GDLWISTTMGIWQY
+605 GNLWMSTAQGIWCY
-619 DQKNRQFI
+619 DSKAKSFFSFEK
-627 GHINGNGLTTREYV
+627 GNGLLTKEYLAGV
-641 LGSSMHTASDL
+641 VGS
-652 IAFGTSD
+652 TSD
-659 GITTFYPERVK
+659 GVICYGNSEGLTYFRPSQVK
-670 AKKMEL
+670 DYNEKTSVIYL
-676 GDVHL
+676 SGVL
-681 TNFIIDGKPINCLT
+681 LDGKMAPFIGDNLSVPS
-695 DEFTI
+695 DFKSI
-700 PYEENSFTLE
+700 VLSFSQLDYQ
-710 FSLLN
+710 SVG
-715 YRNTDNISFQYRIN
+715 NIVFQYRIN
-729 EGKWNSTNEG
+729 GGKWI
-739 SNAVS
+739 SNAAGDNS
-744 FNKLKP
+744 FNFTGL
-750 GSYTLEVRAMSN
+750 SYGHYRIEVRIYCN
-762 GNFSKKSTI
+762 GKYSTYKKVI
-771 IHIKVCDPWYASTWA
+771 NLDVLAPWFLTVWA
-786 FLLYFLTAA
+786 KLIYLFLILGLTAA
-795 GIILYIIYR
+795 AIIVYL
-804 YERHRKEDL
+804 RKKKRDL
-813 EETKMQFLINA
+813 EEAKMQFLINA

-951 GEIIFR
+951 SEIIFR

-1018 GDVTARNRE
+1018 GDVYAHNRE
-1027 DGTSGACFIIELP
+1027 DGKSGACFIIELP

-1056 VNGKKQQRGAASRN
+1056 VNGRKLQRSGASKN

-1079 IEICRYLKSELSDWY
+1079 IEICRYIKTELSDWY

-1104 ALKQLLSGDF
+1104 ALKQLLTDDF

-1182 IDNLIDNVR
+1182 VDNLIDNVR

>member
-1 MFLPLFFV
+1 MNLKICLASVNYMPQTRRGSLWRIRAALCAMIMPRIASHATISIFQLIRGAGYISAV
-9 TFAAII
+9 T
-15 TYLNKKRTKNMK
+15 L
-27 HIRHYLTAL
+27 
-36 FAIALSLMVWADSG
+36 
-50 ELFTSGKLS
+50 
-59 SSLINCI
+59 
-66 VQDKYG
+66 DKYG
-72 YIWVGTEY
+72 NLWLGTSGDGTFKIPHGSRKAYRVE
-80 GLSKFDGY
+80 LNNQSFIFD
-88 RFTNYLHN
+88 NAH
-96 EEDTTSI
+96 
-103 TDNIISDLLVD
+103 ISDLLID
-114 KKGNLWIGCAKG
+114 RDGNQWYGCYMKG
-126 LMRYNYE
+126 LFLSNNDKNVFHPVSLDELGAGME
-133 TNNFSRLQFPDG
+133 TISSVVGVADG
-145 RKPRIYSMV
+145 LMLFV
-154 ESHRGDILLG
+154 
-164 TAGYGLYSVKNNGIE
+164 VKN
-179 KTANNRFT
+179 
-187 IKWERAYAKRDS
+187 
-199 DVFFTHIYEDK
+199 H
-210 HHYLWQSS
+210 
-218 HLSTF
+218 
-223 TRFIEKQGKVQRKDF
+223 
-238 KSPYGAPVAFIQH
+238 
-251 RPQAMLIVCM
+251 
-261 YGIIYYDYR
+261 
-270 TGRIADAGYDLGTFK
+270 
-285 NHVTINNATFDH
+285 
-297 EGNLYIST
+297 
-305 SEHGALIIKKGSNK
+305 
-319 VEQLENSNS
+319 
-328 NFNLSTAFVN
+328 
-338 DIIED
+338 
-343 KDNNLWIG
+343 
-351 CYKKG
+351 G
-356 LYLLNQ
+356 LYLLDEKTGNTKLLQ
-362 RQQAFSSW
+362 
-370 SFSAQNYIIGS
+370 
-381 SVSSIAPGENGETWC
+381 
-396 TVQNSGVFCFDA
+396 
-408 SGKII
+408 
-413 AHPTSPAGT
+413 SPAGP
-422 CIIYKD
+422 IKVFSDFRKNVYVYGRDGIYEYDWKHQTYRLLQPANGLSLD
-428 RRGAYWISNGS
+428 GMQVDAAGNIYFASPGNGLYVWNRKSGKMTQYLMDDKRPHKTICNNWISEIRLDS
-439 ALYSY
+439 
-444 NPHTGAYQE
+444 
-453 KLTFTSAGIYCMTDD
+453 
-468 NQGNLYISVYSKG
+468 
-481 LYIYNVESGKV
+481 
-492 TVLNMRQRGN
+492 RG
-502 KGFLCN
+502 
-508 DWVRSMAF
+508 W
-516 DHTGHLWIGTSNGV
+516 LWCATANGV
-530 SCLNT
+530 SCMDT
-535 KTLSFKDFGWN
+535 KTGYFDIILSRP
-546 NILKDRQ
+546 LL
-553 ANGICEGKNGNM
+553 EGKTCYSTLELSDGK
-565 IIGTEEGLY
+565 IAIATEMGLY
-574 LFDRKNN
+574 LYDRKNQQ
-581 KTLALPHAEVL
+581 TTPWPHSESISGLRIYSL
-592 KGKQVCSIIKDHQ
+592 KKDAW
-605 GDLWISTTMGIWQY
+605 GNLWMSTAQGIWCY
-619 DQKNRQFI
+619 SSKAKLFFSFEK
-627 GHINGNGLTTREYV
+627 GNGLLTKEYLAGVAGSTPDGVICYGNSEGLTYFRPSQVKDYNEKMSAIYLSEV
-641 LGSSMHTASDL
+641 LL
-652 IAFGTSD
+652 
-659 GITTFYPERVK
+659 
-670 AKKMEL
+670 
-676 GDVHL
+676 
-681 TNFIIDGKPINCLT
+681 DGKMAPFIGDNLSVPS
-695 DEFTI
+695 DFKSI
-700 PYEENSFTLE
+700 VLN
-710 FSLLN
+710 FSLLD
-715 YRNTDNISFQYRIN
+715 YQSVGNIVFQYRIN
-729 EGKWNSTNEG
+729 GGKWI
-739 SNAVS
+739 SNAAGDNS
-744 FNKLKP
+744 FNFTGL
-750 GSYTLEVRAMSN
+750 SYGHYRIEVRTYCN
-762 GNFSKKSTI
+762 GKYSIYNKV
-771 IHIKVCDPWYASTWA
+771 IKLNVLAPWYLTVWA
-786 FLLYFLTAA
+786 KLIYLILVLGFMAA
-795 GIILYIIYR
+795 VIFIYLHKKKR
-804 YERHRKEDL
+804 DL
-813 EETKMQFLINA
+813 EEAKMQFLINA

-883 MNLSCRETNLVEFSQ
+883 MKLSCRETNLVEFSR

-1046 KDSQINSDYV
+1046 KNNQICLDNV
-1056 VNGKKQQRGAASRN
+1056 GTGKKQQRGAASRN

-1196 FSGALKQDDKV
+1196 FTGALKQDDKV
-1207 EKIEVKGYDEEL
+1207 EKVEVKGYDEEL

>member
-1 MFLPLFFV
+1 MKRFLLFSIICFV
-9 TFAAII
+9 Q
-15 TYLNKKRTKNMK
+15 M
-27 HIRHYLTAL
+27 LTCFSHAVTGRL
-36 FAIALSLMVWADSG
+36 Y
-50 ELFTSGKLS
+50 TSNDLS
-59 SSLINCI
+59 SSLIRCI
-66 VQDKYG
+66 IQDKYG
-72 YIWVGTEY
+72 FIWVGTNY
-80 GLSKFDGY
+80 GLNRFDGY
-88 RFTNYLHN
+88 KFSTYLCN
-96 EEDTTSI
+96 PADTTTIQDNDIVKLYPYSKEFLFVATNRGLYKYSYLTNSFQHIVLEKKDEKIRISSLIEDGKHNLLIGTSGYGAYRLDMTTGKVTRLSRKSANSVDDFFSMLFFDAEGYLWQANHTKVLRKYKYDGKSI
-103 TDNIISDLLVD
+103 RLVSVYEPKDLFGIRKLYATDKKGFFVAHTGGIMRYDYASHSFSRYDFDFSAHQGAGYISAATLDKYGNLWLGTSGDGTFKIPHGSRKAYRVELNNQSFIFDNAHISDLLIDRDGNQWYGCYMKGLFLSNNDKNVFHPVSLDELGAGMETISSVVGVADGLMLFVVKNHGLYLLDEKTGNTKLLQSPAGPIKVYSDFRKNVYVYGRDGIYEYDWKHQTYRLLLPANGLSLDDMQVD
-114 KKGNLWIGCAKG
+114 AAGDIYFTSQGNGLYVWNRKSGKMTQYLMDDRRPHKTICNNWISEIRLDSRGWLWCATTNGVSCMDTKTGYFDVILSRPLLEGKTCYSTLELSDSKIAIATEMGLYLYDAKKRQTTPWPHSESISGLRIYSLKKDVKGNLWMSTAQGIWCYDSKAKSFFSFEKGNG
-126 LMRYNYE
+126 LLTKEYLAGVVGSTSDGVICYGNSEGLTYFRPSQVKDYN
-133 TNNFSRLQFPDG
+133 
-145 RKPRIYSMV
+145 
-154 ESHRGDILLG
+154 
-164 TAGYGLYSVKNNGIE
+164 E
-179 KTANNRFT
+179 KTSA
-187 IKWERAYAKRDS
+187 
-199 DVFFTHIYEDK
+199 IY
-210 HHYLWQSS
+210 
-218 HLSTF
+218 LSGVLLDGKMAP
-223 TRFIEKQGKVQRKDF
+223 FIGDNLSVPSDF
-238 KSPYGAPVAFIQH
+238 KS
-251 RPQAMLIVCM
+251 IV
-261 YGIIYYDYR
+261 
-270 TGRIADAGYDLGTFK
+270 
-285 NHVTINNATFDH
+285 
-297 EGNLYIST
+297 
-305 SEHGALIIKKGSNK
+305 
-319 VEQLENSNS
+319 
-328 NFNLSTAFVN
+328 LS
-338 DIIED
+338 
-343 KDNNLWIG
+343 
-351 CYKKG
+351 
-356 LYLLNQ
+356 
-362 RQQAFSSW
+362 
-370 SFSAQNYIIGS
+370 
-381 SVSSIAPGENGETWC
+381 
-396 TVQNSGVFCFDA
+396 
-408 SGKII
+408 
-413 AHPTSPAGT
+413 
-422 CIIYKD
+422 
-428 RRGAYWISNGS
+428 
-439 ALYSY
+439 
-444 NPHTGAYQE
+444 
-453 KLTFTSAGIYCMTDD
+453 
-468 NQGNLYISVYSKG
+468 
-481 LYIYNVESGKV
+481 
-492 TVLNMRQRGN
+492 
-502 KGFLCN
+502 
-508 DWVRSMAF
+508 
-516 DHTGHLWIGTSNGV
+516 
-530 SCLNT
+530 
-535 KTLSFKDFGWN
+535 
-546 NILKDRQ
+546 
-553 ANGICEGKNGNM
+553 
-565 IIGTEEGLY
+565 
-574 LFDRKNN
+574 
-581 KTLALPHAEVL
+581 
-592 KGKQVCSIIKDHQ
+592 
-605 GDLWISTTMGIWQY
+605 
-619 DQKNRQFI
+619 
-627 GHINGNGLTTREYV
+627 
-641 LGSSMHTASDL
+641 
-652 IAFGTSD
+652 
-659 GITTFYPERVK
+659 
-670 AKKMEL
+670 
-676 GDVHL
+676 
-681 TNFIIDGKPINCLT
+681 
-695 DEFTI
+695 
-700 PYEENSFTLE
+700 
-710 FSLLN
+710 FSLLD
-715 YRNTDNISFQYRIN
+715 YQSVGNIVFQYRIN
-729 EGKWNSTNEG
+729 GGKWI
-739 SNAVS
+739 SNAAGDNS
-744 FNKLKP
+744 FNFTGL
-750 GSYTLEVRAMSN
+750 SYGHYRIEVRTYCN
-762 GNFSKKSTI
+762 GKYSTYKKVI
-771 IHIKVCDPWYASTWA
+771 NLDVLAPWFLTVWA
-786 FLLYFLTAA
+786 KLLYLFLILGLTAA
-795 GIILYIIYR
+795 AIIVFL
-804 YERHRKEDL
+804 RKKKRDM
-813 EETKMQFLINA
+813 EEAKMQFLINA

-848 AEEYQA
+848 TEEYQA

-906 NANLRGINIRLEM
+906 NANLRGIHIKLEM
-919 PETPV
+919 PEKPV

-1056 VNGKKQQRGAASRN
+1056 VNGKKPQRGAASRN
-1070 SKILLVDDD
+1070 CKILLVDDD
-1079 IEICRYLKSELSDWY
+1079 IEICRYIKSELSDWY

-1104 ALKQLLSGDF
+1104 ALNQLLSGDF

-1207 EKIEVKGYDEEL
+1207 EKVEVKGYDEEL

-1273 NEAARLIREHKI
+1273 NEAARLIRERKI

>member
-1 MFLPLFFV
+1 MLFSIFCFV
-9 TFAAII
+9 Q
-15 TYLNKKRTKNMK
+15 M
-27 HIRHYLTAL
+27 LTCFSYAN
-36 FAIALSLMVWADSG
+36 SG
-50 ELFTSGKLS
+50 RLYTSNDLS
-59 SSLINCI
+59 SSLIRCI
-66 VQDKYG
+66 IQDKYG
-72 YIWVGTEY
+72 FIWVGTNY
-80 GLSKFDGY
+80 GLNRFDGY
-88 RFTNYLHN
+88 KFSTYLCN
-96 EEDTTSI
+96 PADTTTI
-103 TDNIISDLLVD
+103 QDNDIVKLYPYSKEFLFVATNRGLYKYSYLTNSFQHIVLEKKDEKIRVSSLIEDGKHNLL
-114 KKGNLWIGCAKG
+114 I
-126 LMRYNYE
+126 
-133 TNNFSRLQFPDG
+133 
-145 RKPRIYSMV
+145 
-154 ESHRGDILLG
+154 G
-164 TAGYGLYSVKNNGIE
+164 TAGYGAYRLDMTTGKVTRLSRKSANSV
-179 KTANNRFT
+179 
-187 IKWERAYAKRDS
+187 D
-199 DVFFTHIYEDK
+199 DFFAMLFFDDEG
-210 HHYLWQSS
+210 YLWQAN
-218 HLSTF
+218 HTKVL
-223 TRFIEKQGKVQRKDF
+223 RKYKYNGKSIKLVSVYEPKDLF
-238 KSPYGAPVAFIQH
+238 GISKLYATDKKGFFVAH
-251 RPQAMLIVCM
+251 TGGMMR
-261 YGIIYYDYR
+261 YDYASHSFSR
-270 TGRIADAGYDLGTFK
+270 YDFDFSAHQGAGYISAVTLDKYGNLWLGTSGDGTFK
-285 NHVTINNATFDH
+285 IPHGSRKAYRVELNNQSFIFDNAH
-297 EGNLYIST
+297 ISDLLIDRDGNQWY
-305 SEHGALIIKKGSNK
+305 
-319 VEQLENSNS
+319 
-328 NFNLSTAFVN
+328 
-338 DIIED
+338 
-343 KDNNLWIG
+343 G
-351 CYKKG
+351 CYMKGLFLSNNDKNVFHPVSLDELGAGMETISSVVGVADGLMLFVVKNHG
-356 LYLLNQ
+356 LYLLDEKTGNTKLLQ
-362 RQQAFSSW
+362 
-370 SFSAQNYIIGS
+370 
-381 SVSSIAPGENGETWC
+381 
-396 TVQNSGVFCFDA
+396 
-408 SGKII
+408 
-413 AHPTSPAGT
+413 SPAGP
-422 CIIYKD
+422 IKVYSDFRKNVYVYGRDGIYEYDWKHQTYRLLLPANGLSLD
-428 RRGAYWISNGS
+428 DMRVDAAGNIYFTSQGNGLYVWNRKSGKMTQYLMDDKRPHKTICNNWISEIRLDS
-439 ALYSY
+439 
-444 NPHTGAYQE
+444 
-453 KLTFTSAGIYCMTDD
+453 
-468 NQGNLYISVYSKG
+468 
-481 LYIYNVESGKV
+481 
-492 TVLNMRQRGN
+492 RG
-502 KGFLCN
+502 
-508 DWVRSMAF
+508 W
-516 DHTGHLWIGTSNGV
+516 LWCATANGV
-530 SCLNT
+530 SCMDT
-535 KTLSFKDFGWN
+535 KTGYFDIILSRP
-546 NILKDRQ
+546 LL
-553 ANGICEGKNGNM
+553 EGKTCYSTLELSDGK
-565 IIGTEEGLY
+565 IAIATEMGLY
-574 LFDRKNN
+574 LYDRK
-581 KTLALPHAEVL
+581 KQQTTPWPHSESISGLRIYSL
-592 KGKQVCSIIKDHQ
+592 KKDVK
-605 GDLWISTTMGIWQY
+605 GNLWMSTAQGIWCY
-619 DQKNRQFI
+619 DSKAKSFFSFEK
-627 GHINGNGLTTREYV
+627 GNGLLIKEYLAGV
-641 LGSSMHTASDL
+641 VGT
-652 IAFGTSD
+652 TSD
-659 GITTFYPERVK
+659 GVICYGNSEGLTYFRPSQVK
-670 AKKMEL
+670 DYNEKTSAIYL
-676 GDVHL
+676 SGVL
-681 TNFIIDGKPINCLT
+681 LDGKMAPFIGDNLSVPS
-695 DEFTI
+695 DFKSI
-700 PYEENSFTLE
+700 VLSFSQLDYQ
-710 FSLLN
+710 SVG
-715 YRNTDNISFQYRIN
+715 NIVFQYRIN
-729 EGKWNSTNEG
+729 GGKWI
-739 SNAVS
+739 SNAAGDNS
-744 FNKLKP
+744 FNFTGL
-750 GSYTLEVRAMSN
+750 SYGHYRIEVRTYCN
-762 GNFSKKSTI
+762 GKYSTYKKVINLDVLT
-771 IHIKVCDPWYASTWA
+771 PWFLTVWA
-786 FLLYFLTAA
+786 KLIYLFLILGLTAA
-795 GIILYIIYR
+795 AIIVYL
-804 YERHRKEDL
+804 RKKKRDM
-813 EETKMQFLINA
+813 EEAKMQFLINA
-824 THDIRSPLTL
+824 THDIRSPLML

-854 DIDTIDRNAQRL
+854 DIDTIDRNTQRL

-1079 IEICRYLKSELSDWY
+1079 IEICRYIKTELSDWY

-1207 EKIEVKGYDEEL
+1207 EKVEVKGYDEEL

-1273 NEAARLIREHKI
+1273 NEAARLIKEHKI

>member
-1 MFLPLFFV
+1 MLFSIFCFV
-9 TFAAII
+9 Q
-15 TYLNKKRTKNMK
+15 M
-27 HIRHYLTAL
+27 LTCFSYAN
-36 FAIALSLMVWADSG
+36 SG
-50 ELFTSGKLS
+50 RLYTSNDMS
-59 SSLINCI
+59 SSLIRCI
-66 VQDKYG
+66 IQDKYG
-72 YIWVGTEY
+72 FIWVGTNF
-80 GLSKFDGY
+80 GLNRFDGY
-88 RFTNYLHN
+88 KFCTYLCN
-96 EEDTTSI
+96 PADTTTI
-103 TDNIISDLLVD
+103 QDNDIVKLYPYSKEFLFVATNRGLYKYSYLTNSFQHIVLEKKDEKIRISSLIEDGKHNLL
-114 KKGNLWIGCAKG
+114 I
-126 LMRYNYE
+126 
-133 TNNFSRLQFPDG
+133 
-145 RKPRIYSMV
+145 
-154 ESHRGDILLG
+154 G
-164 TAGYGLYSVKNNGIE
+164 TAGYGAYRLDMTTGKVTRLSRKSANSV
-179 KTANNRFT
+179 
-187 IKWERAYAKRDS
+187 D
-199 DVFFTHIYEDK
+199 DFFAMLFFDDEG
-210 HHYLWQSS
+210 YLWQAN
-218 HLSTF
+218 HTKVL
-223 TRFIEKQGKVQRKDF
+223 RKYKYNGKSIKLVSVYEPKGLFSVCKLYAADKKGF
-238 KSPYGAPVAFIQH
+238 FVAH
-251 RPQAMLIVCM
+251 VG
-261 YGIIYYDYR
+261 GIMRYDYASHSFSR
-270 TGRIADAGYDLGTFK
+270 YDFDFSAHQGAGYISAVTLDKYGNLWLGTSGDGTFK
-285 NHVTINNATFDH
+285 IPHGSRKAYRVELNNQSFIFDNAH
-297 EGNLYIST
+297 ISDLLIDRDGNQWY
-305 SEHGALIIKKGSNK
+305 
-319 VEQLENSNS
+319 
-328 NFNLSTAFVN
+328 
-338 DIIED
+338 
-343 KDNNLWIG
+343 G
-351 CYKKG
+351 CYMKGLFLSNNDKNVFHPVSLDELGAGMETISSVVGVADGLMLFVVKNHG
-356 LYLLNQ
+356 LYLLDEKTGNTKLLQ
-362 RQQAFSSW
+362 
-370 SFSAQNYIIGS
+370 
-381 SVSSIAPGENGETWC
+381 
-396 TVQNSGVFCFDA
+396 
-408 SGKII
+408 
-413 AHPTSPAGT
+413 SPAGP
-422 CIIYKD
+422 IKVYSDFRKKVYVYGRDGIYEYDWMHQTYRLLLPSNGLSLDDMQVDAAGDIYFTSQGNGLYVWD
-428 RRGAYWISNGS
+428 RKSGKMTQYLMDDKRPHKTICNNWISEIRLDS
-439 ALYSY
+439 
-444 NPHTGAYQE
+444 
-453 KLTFTSAGIYCMTDD
+453 
-468 NQGNLYISVYSKG
+468 
-481 LYIYNVESGKV
+481 
-492 TVLNMRQRGN
+492 RG
-502 KGFLCN
+502 
-508 DWVRSMAF
+508 W
-516 DHTGHLWIGTSNGV
+516 LWCATANGV
-530 SCLNT
+530 SCMDT
-535 KTLSFKDFGWN
+535 KTGYFDIILSRP
-546 NILKDRQ
+546 LL
-553 ANGICEGKNGNM
+553 EGKSCYSTLELSDSR
-565 IIGTEEGLY
+565 IAIATEMGLY
-574 LFDRKNN
+574 LYDRK
-581 KTLALPHAEVL
+581 KQQTTPWPHSESISGLRIYSL
-592 KGKQVCSIIKDHQ
+592 KKDVK
-605 GDLWISTTMGIWQY
+605 GNLWMSTAQGIWCY
-619 DQKNRQFI
+619 DSKAKSFFSFEK
-627 GHINGNGLTTREYV
+627 GNGLLTKEYLAGV
-641 LGSSMHTASDL
+641 VGS
-652 IAFGTSD
+652 TSD
-659 GITTFYPERVK
+659 GVICYGNSEGLTYFRPSEVK
-670 AKKMEL
+670 DYNEKTSAIYL
-676 GDVHL
+676 SGVL
-681 TNFIIDGKPINCLT
+681 LDGKMAPFIGDNLSVPS
-695 DEFTI
+695 DFKSI
-700 PYEENSFTLE
+700 VLSFSQLDYQ
-710 FSLLN
+710 SVG
-715 YRNTDNISFQYRIN
+715 NIVFQYRIN
-729 EGKWNSTNEG
+729 GGKWI
-739 SNAVS
+739 SNAAGDNS
-744 FNKLKP
+744 FNFTGL
-750 GSYTLEVRAMSN
+750 SYGHYRIEVRTYCN
-762 GNFSKKSTI
+762 GKYSTYKKVI
-771 IHIKVCDPWYASTWA
+771 NLDVLAPWFLTVWA
-786 FLLYFLTAA
+786 KLLYLFLILGLTAA
-795 GIILYIIYR
+795 AIIVYL
-804 YERHRKEDL
+804 RKKKRDL
-813 EETKMQFLINA
+813 EEAKMQFLINA

>member
-1 MFLPLFFV
+1 M
-9 TFAAII
+9 
-15 TYLNKKRTKNMK
+15 
-27 HIRHYLTAL
+27 
-36 FAIALSLMVWADSG
+36 
-50 ELFTSGKLS
+50 
-59 SSLINCI
+59 
-66 VQDKYG
+66 DKYG
-72 YIWVGTEY
+72 NLWLGTSGDGTFKIPHGSGKAYRVE
-80 GLSKFDGY
+80 LNNQSFIFD
-88 RFTNYLHN
+88 NAH
-96 EEDTTSI
+96 
-103 TDNIISDLLVD
+103 ISDLLIDRDGNQWYGCYMKGLFLSNNDKNVFHPVSLDELGAGMETISSVVGVADGLMLFVVKNHGLYLLDEKTGNTKLLQSPAGPIKVYSDFRKNVYVYGRDGIYEYDWKHQTYRLLLPANGLSLDGMQVD
-114 KKGNLWIGCAKG
+114 AAGNIYFTSPGNGLYVWNRKSGKMTQYQMDDKRPHKTICNNWISEIRLDSRGWLWCATTNGVSCMDTKTGYFDIILSRPLLEGKTCYSTLELSDGKIAIATEMGLYFYDRKKQQTTPWPHSESISGLRIYSLKKDVKGNLWMSTAQGIWCYDSKAKSFFSFEKGNG
-126 LMRYNYE
+126 LLTKEYLAGVVGSTSDGVICYGNSEGLTYFRPSQVKDYN
-133 TNNFSRLQFPDG
+133 
-145 RKPRIYSMV
+145 
-154 ESHRGDILLG
+154 
-164 TAGYGLYSVKNNGIE
+164 E
-179 KTANNRFT
+179 KT
-187 IKWERAYAKRDS
+187 S
-199 DVFFTHIYEDK
+199 VIY
-210 HHYLWQSS
+210 
-218 HLSTF
+218 LSGVLLDGKMAP
-223 TRFIEKQGKVQRKDF
+223 FIGDNLSVPSDF
-238 KSPYGAPVAFIQH
+238 KS
-251 RPQAMLIVCM
+251 IV
-261 YGIIYYDYR
+261 
-270 TGRIADAGYDLGTFK
+270 L
-285 NHVTINNATFDH
+285 
-297 EGNLYIST
+297 
-305 SEHGALIIKKGSNK
+305 
-319 VEQLENSNS
+319 
-328 NFNLSTAFVN
+328 
-338 DIIED
+338 
-343 KDNNLWIG
+343 
-351 CYKKG
+351 
-356 LYLLNQ
+356 
-362 RQQAFSSW
+362 
-370 SFSAQNYIIGS
+370 SFSQLDYQ
-381 SVSSIAPGENGETWC
+381 SV
-396 TVQNSGVFCFDA
+396 
-408 SGKII
+408 
-413 AHPTSPAGT
+413 
-422 CIIYKD
+422 
-428 RRGAYWISNGS
+428 
-439 ALYSY
+439 
-444 NPHTGAYQE
+444 
-453 KLTFTSAGIYCMTDD
+453 
-468 NQGNLYISVYSKG
+468 GNIV
-481 LYIYNVESGKV
+481 
-492 TVLNMRQRGN
+492 
-502 KGFLCN
+502 
-508 DWVRSMAF
+508 
-516 DHTGHLWIGTSNGV
+516 
-530 SCLNT
+530 
-535 KTLSFKDFGWN
+535 
-546 NILKDRQ
+546 
-553 ANGICEGKNGNM
+553 
-565 IIGTEEGLY
+565 
-574 LFDRKNN
+574 
-581 KTLALPHAEVL
+581 
-592 KGKQVCSIIKDHQ
+592 
-605 GDLWISTTMGIWQY
+605 
-619 DQKNRQFI
+619 
-627 GHINGNGLTTREYV
+627 
-641 LGSSMHTASDL
+641 
-652 IAFGTSD
+652 
-659 GITTFYPERVK
+659 
-670 AKKMEL
+670 
-676 GDVHL
+676 
-681 TNFIIDGKPINCLT
+681 
-695 DEFTI
+695 
-700 PYEENSFTLE
+700 
-710 FSLLN
+710 
-715 YRNTDNISFQYRIN
+715 FQYRIN
-729 EGKWNSTNEG
+729 GGKWI
-739 SNAVS
+739 SNAAGDNS
-744 FNKLKP
+744 FNFTGL
-750 GSYTLEVRAMSN
+750 SYGHYRIEVRIYCN
-762 GNFSKKSTI
+762 GKYSTYKKVI
-771 IHIKVCDPWYASTWA
+771 NLDVLAPWFLTVWA
-786 FLLYFLTAA
+786 KLIYLFLILGLTAA
-795 GIILYIIYR
+795 AIIVYL
-804 YERHRKEDL
+804 RKKKRDL
-813 EETKMQFLINA
+813 EEAKMQFLINA

-848 AEEYQA
+848 AEEYQT

-1056 VNGKKQQRGAASRN
+1056 VNGKKPQRGAASRN

>member
-1 MFLPLFFV
+1 MGGAGYIS
-9 TFAAII
+9 AA
-15 TYLNKKRTKNMK
+15 TL
-27 HIRHYLTAL
+27 
-36 FAIALSLMVWADSG
+36 
-50 ELFTSGKLS
+50 
-59 SSLINCI
+59 
-66 VQDKYG
+66 DKYG
-72 YIWVGTEY
+72 NLWLGTSGDGTFKIPHGSRKAYRVE
-80 GLSKFDGY
+80 LNNQSFIFD
-88 RFTNYLHN
+88 NAH
-96 EEDTTSI
+96 
-103 TDNIISDLLVD
+103 ISDLLIDRDGNQWYGCYMKGLFLSNNDKNVFHPVSLDELGAGMETISSVVGVADGLMLFVVKNHGLYLLDEKTGKTKLLQSPAGPIRVYSDFRKNVYVYGRDGIYEYDWKHQTYRLLLPANGLSLDGMQVD
-114 KKGNLWIGCAKG
+114 AAGNIYFASPGNGLYVWNRKSGKMTQYLMDDKRPHKTICNNWISEIRLDSRGWLWCATANGVSCMDTKTGYFDIILSRSLLEGKTCYSTLELSDGKIAIATEMGLYLYDRKKQQTTPWPHSESISGLRIYSLKKDAKGNLWMSTAQGIWCYDSKAKSFFSFEKGNG
-126 LMRYNYE
+126 LLTKEYLAGVVGSTSDGVICYGNSEGLTYFRPSQVKDYN
-133 TNNFSRLQFPDG
+133 
-145 RKPRIYSMV
+145 
-154 ESHRGDILLG
+154 
-164 TAGYGLYSVKNNGIE
+164 E
-179 KTANNRFT
+179 KT
-187 IKWERAYAKRDS
+187 S
-199 DVFFTHIYEDK
+199 VIY
-210 HHYLWQSS
+210 
-218 HLSTF
+218 LSGVLLDGKMAP
-223 TRFIEKQGKVQRKDF
+223 FIGDNLSVPSDF
-238 KSPYGAPVAFIQH
+238 KS
-251 RPQAMLIVCM
+251 IV
-261 YGIIYYDYR
+261 
-270 TGRIADAGYDLGTFK
+270 L
-285 NHVTINNATFDH
+285 
-297 EGNLYIST
+297 
-305 SEHGALIIKKGSNK
+305 
-319 VEQLENSNS
+319 
-328 NFNLSTAFVN
+328 
-338 DIIED
+338 
-343 KDNNLWIG
+343 
-351 CYKKG
+351 
-356 LYLLNQ
+356 
-362 RQQAFSSW
+362 
-370 SFSAQNYIIGS
+370 SFSQLDYQ
-381 SVSSIAPGENGETWC
+381 SV
-396 TVQNSGVFCFDA
+396 
-408 SGKII
+408 
-413 AHPTSPAGT
+413 
-422 CIIYKD
+422 
-428 RRGAYWISNGS
+428 
-439 ALYSY
+439 
-444 NPHTGAYQE
+444 
-453 KLTFTSAGIYCMTDD
+453 
-468 NQGNLYISVYSKG
+468 GNIV
-481 LYIYNVESGKV
+481 
-492 TVLNMRQRGN
+492 
-502 KGFLCN
+502 
-508 DWVRSMAF
+508 
-516 DHTGHLWIGTSNGV
+516 
-530 SCLNT
+530 
-535 KTLSFKDFGWN
+535 
-546 NILKDRQ
+546 
-553 ANGICEGKNGNM
+553 
-565 IIGTEEGLY
+565 
-574 LFDRKNN
+574 
-581 KTLALPHAEVL
+581 
-592 KGKQVCSIIKDHQ
+592 
-605 GDLWISTTMGIWQY
+605 
-619 DQKNRQFI
+619 
-627 GHINGNGLTTREYV
+627 
-641 LGSSMHTASDL
+641 
-652 IAFGTSD
+652 
-659 GITTFYPERVK
+659 
-670 AKKMEL
+670 
-676 GDVHL
+676 
-681 TNFIIDGKPINCLT
+681 
-695 DEFTI
+695 
-700 PYEENSFTLE
+700 
-710 FSLLN
+710 
-715 YRNTDNISFQYRIN
+715 FQYRIN
-729 EGKWNSTNEG
+729 GGKWI
-739 SNAVS
+739 SNAAGDNS
-744 FNKLKP
+744 FNFTGL
-750 GSYTLEVRAMSN
+750 SYGHYRIEVRIYCN
-762 GNFSKKSTI
+762 GKYSTYKKVI
-771 IHIKVCDPWYASTWA
+771 NLDVLAPWYLTVWA
-786 FLLYFLTAA
+786 KLIYLFLILGLTAA
-795 GIILYIIYR
+795 AIIVYLR
-804 YERHRKEDL
+804 MKKRDL
-813 EETKMQFLINA
+813 EEAKMQFLINA

-988 FYQGKNSADMHLGGS
+988 FYQGQNSADMHLGGS

-1056 VNGKKQQRGAASRN
+1056 VNGKKPQRGAASRN

-1207 EKIEVKGYDEEL
+1207 EKIEVKGNDEEL

-1273 NEAARLIREHKI
+1273 NEAARLIRERKI

-1303 TAFKKYFGMSPTEYA
+1303 TAFKKYFGMSPSEYA

>member
-1 MFLPLFFV
+1 MQV
-9 TFAAII
+9 DAAGNIYFASPGNGLYVWNRKSGKMTQYLMDDKRPHKTICNNWISEIRLDSRGWLWCATANGVSCMDTKTGYFDII
-15 TYLNKKRTKNMK
+15 LSRSLLEGKTCYSTLELSDGK
-27 HIRHYLTAL
+27 I
-36 FAIALSLMVWADSG
+36 AIATEMGLYLYDRKKQQTTPWPHSESISGLRIYSLKKDA
-50 ELFTSGKLS
+50 
-59 SSLINCI
+59 
-66 VQDKYG
+66 
-72 YIWVGTEY
+72 
-80 GLSKFDGY
+80 
-88 RFTNYLHN
+88 
-96 EEDTTSI
+96 
-103 TDNIISDLLVD
+103 
-114 KKGNLWIGCAKG
+114 KGNLWMSTVQGIWCYDSKAKSFFSFEKGNG
-126 LMRYNYE
+126 LLTKEYLAGVVGS
-133 TNNFSRLQFPDG
+133 TSDG
-145 RKPRIYSMV
+145 VIC
-154 ESHRGDILLG
+154 
-164 TAGYGLYSVKNNGIE
+164 YGNSEGLTYFRPSQVKNYDE
-179 KTANNRFT
+179 KTSA
-187 IKWERAYAKRDS
+187 
-199 DVFFTHIYEDK
+199 IY
-210 HHYLWQSS
+210 
-218 HLSTF
+218 LSGVLLDGKMAP
-223 TRFIEKQGKVQRKDF
+223 FIGDNLSVPSDF
-238 KSPYGAPVAFIQH
+238 KS
-251 RPQAMLIVCM
+251 IV
-261 YGIIYYDYR
+261 
-270 TGRIADAGYDLGTFK
+270 L
-285 NHVTINNATFDH
+285 
-297 EGNLYIST
+297 
-305 SEHGALIIKKGSNK
+305 
-319 VEQLENSNS
+319 
-328 NFNLSTAFVN
+328 
-338 DIIED
+338 
-343 KDNNLWIG
+343 
-351 CYKKG
+351 
-356 LYLLNQ
+356 
-362 RQQAFSSW
+362 
-370 SFSAQNYIIGS
+370 SFSQLDYQ
-381 SVSSIAPGENGETWC
+381 SV
-396 TVQNSGVFCFDA
+396 
-408 SGKII
+408 
-413 AHPTSPAGT
+413 
-422 CIIYKD
+422 
-428 RRGAYWISNGS
+428 
-439 ALYSY
+439 
-444 NPHTGAYQE
+444 
-453 KLTFTSAGIYCMTDD
+453 
-468 NQGNLYISVYSKG
+468 GNIV
-481 LYIYNVESGKV
+481 
-492 TVLNMRQRGN
+492 
-502 KGFLCN
+502 
-508 DWVRSMAF
+508 
-516 DHTGHLWIGTSNGV
+516 
-530 SCLNT
+530 
-535 KTLSFKDFGWN
+535 
-546 NILKDRQ
+546 
-553 ANGICEGKNGNM
+553 
-565 IIGTEEGLY
+565 
-574 LFDRKNN
+574 
-581 KTLALPHAEVL
+581 
-592 KGKQVCSIIKDHQ
+592 
-605 GDLWISTTMGIWQY
+605 
-619 DQKNRQFI
+619 
-627 GHINGNGLTTREYV
+627 
-641 LGSSMHTASDL
+641 
-652 IAFGTSD
+652 
-659 GITTFYPERVK
+659 
-670 AKKMEL
+670 
-676 GDVHL
+676 
-681 TNFIIDGKPINCLT
+681 
-695 DEFTI
+695 
-700 PYEENSFTLE
+700 
-710 FSLLN
+710 
-715 YRNTDNISFQYRIN
+715 FQYRIN
-729 EGKWNSTNEG
+729 GGKWI
-739 SNAVS
+739 SNAAGDNS
-744 FNKLKP
+744 FNFTGL
-750 GSYTLEVRAMSN
+750 SYGHYRIEVRTYCN
-762 GNFSKKSTI
+762 GKYSIYNKV
-771 IHIKVCDPWYASTWA
+771 IKLNVLAPWYLTVWA
-786 FLLYFLTAA
+786 KLIYLILVLGFMAA
-795 GIILYIIYR
+795 VIFIYLHKKKR
-804 YERHRKEDL
+804 DL
-813 EETKMQFLINA
+813 EEAKMQFLINA

-848 AEEYQA
+848 AEEYHE
-854 DIDTIDRNAQRL
+854 DIDTMDRNAQRL

-883 MNLSCRETNLVEFSQ
+883 MKLSCRETNLVEFSR

-1046 KDSQINSDYV
+1046 KNNQICLDNV
-1056 VNGKKQQRGAASRN
+1056 GTGKKQQRGAASRN

-1196 FSGALKQDDKV
+1196 FTGALKQDDKV
-1207 EKIEVKGYDEEL
+1207 EKVEVKGYDEEL

-1318 AKYTE
+1318 ARYSE